1 MEEKRFYAIQQR
13 GRTAELAIFGPI
25 RPIRREDNDVTA
37 WNILQELRAL
47 DVDEIHVHVNC
58 PGGSVGEAFA
68 IYNVLREHQARV
80 NTYADGYVGSA
91 AIYPFLAGERRVAN
105 PVSAFYFHPVQMEA
119 YGSPEELRKAAS
131 QAELLTEQG
140 IKAFEAAGVQTE
152 TARELVARD
161 DFAAPEEMVELGV
174 ATELGQQDDAENA
187 SQSILPMVA
196 QMIQERRQ
204 RKTDG
209 AKDGGNPST
218 ACGGPPPLQ
227 AGEVLT
233 AAGAETQIAEKGI
246 TARETAK
253 LGEIL
258 VEGLEAGLQEGAAEA
273 QRPGLRAFF
282 DGMLRDIVQGT
293 PREGAGAP
301 TGLVNDPALREGRE
315 AGEAPSNRLAAWL
328 GLRVAE

>member
-1 MEEKRFYAIQQR
+1 MEEKRFYAIQQQ

-25 RPIRREDNDVTA
+25 RSLQWEENDVTA

-47 DVDEIHVHVNC
+47 DADEIHVHINC

-68 IYNVLREHQARV
+68 IYNVLREHPARV
-80 NTYADGYVGSA
+80 TTYADGYVASA

-140 IKAFEAAGVQTE
+140 IKAFEAAGVSKE
-152 TARELVARD
+152 AARELVARD

-196 QMIQERRQ
+196 QLLRERRQ
-204 RKTDG
+204 RKNGKDTGDG
-209 AKDGGNPST
+209 VASDARRYDEPRK
-218 ACGGPPPLQ
+218 
-227 AGEVLT
+227 
-233 AAGAETQIAEKGI
+233 AAADAQQKAE
-246 TARETAK
+246 
-253 LGEIL
+253 
-258 VEGLEAGLQEGAAEA
+258 
-273 QRPGLRAFF
+273 RPGLREFF
-282 DGMLRDIVQGT
+282 DGMLRDLVQGT
-293 PREGAGAP
+293 PREDAGAP
-301 TGLVNDPALREGRE
+301 IGLVNDPALRGDRE
-315 AGEAPSNRLAAWL
+315 PGGQPDNRLGAWL
-328 GLRVAE
+328 GLRGAE

>member
-13 GRTAELAIFGPI
+13 GRQAELAIFGPI
-25 RPIRREDNDVTA
+25 RSVQCADNDVTA

-58 PGGSVGEAFA
+58 PGGNVGEAFA
-68 IYNVLREHQARV
+68 IYNVLREHPARV
-80 NTYADGYVGSA
+80 TTYADGYVASA

-140 IKAFEAAGVQTE
+140 IKAFEAAGVPTE

-174 ATELGQQDDAENA
+174 ATELGKQDDAENA

-196 QMIQERRQ
+196 QMIRERRERKAEEQKAAEQ
-204 RKTDG
+204 RADVG
-209 AKDGGNPST
+209 I
-218 ACGGPPPLQ
+218 GPY
-227 AGEVLT
+227 GE
-233 AAGAETQIAEKGI
+233 AD
-246 TARETAK
+246 
-253 LGEIL
+253 
-258 VEGLEAGLQEGAAEA
+258 AAEA
-273 QRPGLRAFF
+273 QRRKAERQEAERPGLRAFF

-293 PREGAGAP
+293 PQEGAGAP
-301 TGLVNDPALREGRE
+301 TGLVNDPALRGGRE
-315 AGEAPSNRLAAWL
+315 AGGTQSNRLAAWL
-328 GLRVAE
+328 GLREAE

>member
-1 MEEKRFYAIQQR
+1 MEEKRFYAIQQQ

-25 RPIRREDNDVTA
+25 RSIHWEDNDVTA

-68 IYNVLREHQARV
+68 IYNVLREHPARV
-80 NTYADGYVGSA
+80 TTYADGYVASA

-119 YGSPEELRKAAS
+119 YGGPEDLRKAANA
-131 QAELLTEQG
+131 AELLTEQG
-140 IKAFEAAGVQTE
+140 IKAFEAAGVKAE
-152 TARELVARD
+152 DAKALVARD

-196 QMIQERRQ
+196 QMLRER
-204 RKTDG
+204 
-209 AKDGGNPST
+209 KD
-218 ACGGPPPLQ
+218 AQ
-227 AGEVLT
+227 
-233 AAGAETQIAEKGI
+233 KGL
-246 TARETAK
+246 TAREMAK

-258 VEGLEAGLQEGAAEA
+258 GEGLEAGLQEGAAEA

-282 DGMLRDIVQGT
+282 DGLLRDIVQGT
-293 PREGAGAP
+293 PQEGAGAP
-301 TGLVNDPALREGRE
+301 TGLVNDPALREDRK
-315 AGEAPSNRLAAWL
+315 AGEATSNRLQAWL
-328 GLRVAE
+328 GLRGAE

>member
-1 MEEKRFYAIQQR
+1 MEEKRFYTIQQR
-13 GRTAELAIFGPI
+13 GRQAELAIFGPI
-25 RPIRREDNDVTA
+25 RSIRWEENDVTA

-68 IYNVLREHQARV
+68 IYNVLREHPARV
-80 NTYADGYVGSA
+80 TTYADGYVASA

-140 IKAFEAAGVQTE
+140 IKAFEAAGVPTE

-174 ATELGQQDDAENA
+174 ATELGQQDDAENT

-196 QMIQERRQ
+196 QMLRERRQ

-209 AKDGGNPST
+209 AKDGGDPST
-218 ACGGPPPLQ
+218 ACGGPHPMQ

-233 AAGAETQIAEKGI
+233 EAGGLAAETQRQEAE
-246 TARETAK
+246 
-253 LGEIL
+253 
-258 VEGLEAGLQEGAAEA
+258 Q
-273 QRPGLRAFF
+273 PGLRAFF

-293 PREGAGAP
+293 PQEGAGAP
-301 TGLVNDPALREGRE
+301 TGLLNDPALREGGGRGSGGQSPASL
-315 AGEAPSNRLAAWL
+315 AGAPGGGISRRLGPSGKAA
-328 GLRVAE
+328 GDP